1 MNKEQIIAEFNSVIK
16 HAEFVDSEYLE
27 SPLEIN
33 YLKSAL
39 ALIKDQDEQIFKL
52 QNLLKE
58 NENGYAQTLF
68 LEKCK
73 NKDLTEEN
81 EKLKKAKYIYATV
94 DYCADDLAKALE
106 EIKELKEENKS
117 LAKTVNEASDLIR
130 KQRARINQL
139 KAYDEE
145 RDIALHA
152 RLVREAKQE
161 VAREIFKEI
170 EEIIKQP
177 HTCGFSLL
185 APLKQALKEY
195 DNDRRKELLYYVAKL
210 KNKYIGEKGE

>member
-1 MNKEQIIAEFNSVIK
+1 MEELNKEEIIKALEWCIQ
-16 HAEFVDSEYLE
+16 SEGCEYCE
-27 SPLEIN
+27 YNKGNIDVCSIR
-33 YLKSAL
+33 SDAL

-73 NKDLTEEN
+73 NKDLTEKN
-81 EKLKKAKYIYATV
+81 
-94 DYCADDLAKALE
+94 
-106 EIKELKEENKS
+106 KELQEENKS

-130 KQRARINQL
+130 KQSAKINRL

-152 RLVREAKQE
+152 RLVRETKQE
-161 VAREIFKEI
+161 VAREIIDEFKT
-170 EEIIKQP
+170 KVLDYVKDK
-177 HTCGFSLL
+177 GLL
-185 APLKQALKEY
+185 LVAFKNAVAQAEADLKK
-195 DNDRRKELLYYVAKL
+195 
-210 KNKYIGEKGE
+210 KYIGEKGE